1 MKYRKWLG
9 GGLGWVLGGPL
20 GAILGYLLGSAF
32 DRADSVAHGAG
43 QPQQGYAGA
52 AGQRAQQ
59 STSRGDFM
67 ASLVVL
73 TAAVMKAD
81 GRVVKAELDYVK
93 HFFVQQFGVEA
104 ATDGVRMLRDI
115 LKNDFPVY
123 DVSRQIGQ
131 RLNHASKMQLLH
143 YLFGISNADGSIHP
157 NEVGLIEVIA
167 RSMGVGDADF
177 NSVKSMFVSDSTSA
191 YRILGVSP
199 SATDDEVKKAYRKM
213 AVENHPDKVSYLGE
227 DVQRAAKEKFQKINE
242 AYETIKKERGMK

>member
-20 GAILGYLLGSAF
+20 GAILGYFLGSAF
-32 DRADSVAHGAG
+32 DKADSMASNAG
-43 QPQQGYAGA
+43 QSRQGYG
-52 AGQRAQQ
+52 QQ

-93 HFFVQQFGVEA
+93 QFFVQQFGVGA

-123 DVSRQIGQ
+123 DVARQVGQ
-131 RLNHASKMQLLH
+131 HLNYSSKLQLVH
-143 YLFGISNADGSIHP
+143 FLFGISNADGQIHP
-157 NEVGLIEVIA
+157 NEINLIDNIAANMGL
-167 RSMGVGDADF
+167 GDTDF
-177 NSVKSMFVSDSTSA
+177 NSIKSMFVKDSASA
-191 YRILGVSP
+191 YSILGISP
-199 SATDDEVKKAYRKM
+199 NATDDEVKKAYRKM

-227 DVQRAAKEKFQKINE
+227 DIQKSAKEKFQKINE